1 MAPSQSA
8 ARSSLLTTNWAD
20 GEQSKLVSFD
30 LSRRGPDVADVVW
43 TPVDTILKSRTLSNV
58 FVLIPTTAAGYL
70 VLRHEGTLG
79 VVTSAESIA
88 AIAAAPYGLIRT
100 GRWWRNVK
108 PPEPK
113 ARRTKK

>member
-1 MAPSQSA
+1 LTLNWSDGGEPSSA
-8 ARSSLLTTNWAD
+8 VRYHYSDA
-20 GEQSKLVSFD
+20 
-30 LSRRGPDVADVVW
+30 ADVVW
-43 TPVDTILKSRTLSNV
+43 TPVDTILKSRTLSNL
-58 FVLIPTTAAGYL
+58 FVLIPTTASGYL

-88 AIAAAPYGLIRT
+88 AIAAALYGLIRT

-113 ARRTKK
+113 ARRPEE